1 LLVTPTGRVR
11 RDTTQK
17 GAAMATVDLTF
28 DQLENTLES
37 NEIVLID
44 FFADWCGPC
53 KSFAP
58 VFEAAS
64 EKHPDIAFAKCDTEA
79 QQQLAAAFGVR
90 SIPTLAVF
98 REKVLLFLQP
108 GALPGGALDELVDKV
123 KELDMQDVRKQIA
136 EQEAANQN

>member
-1 LLVTPTGRVR
+1 
-11 RDTTQK
+11 
-17 GAAMATVDLTF
+17 MATMDLTF
-28 DQLENTLES
+28 DKLESTLEN

-79 QQQLAAAFGVR
+79 EQQLAATFGVR

-108 GALPGGALDELVDKV
+108 GALPGAALDELVDKV
-123 KELDMQDVRKQIA
+123 KELDMDDVRKEIA
-136 EQEAANQN
+136 EQEATHQN

>member
-1 LLVTPTGRVR
+1 
-11 RDTTQK
+11 
-17 GAAMATVDLTF
+17 MATVDLTF

-58 VFEAAS
+58 IFEAAS
-64 EKHPDIAFAKCDTEA
+64 EKHPEIAFAKCDTEA
-79 QQQLAAAFGVR
+79 EQQLAAAFGVR

-108 GALPGGALDELVDKV
+108 GALPETALDELVDKV
-123 KELDMQDVRKQIA
+123 KELDMEDVRKQIA
-136 EQEAANQN
+136 EQEAANAN